1 MIELGRTQTLVV
13 ARLTSVGAFLTDGTT
28 DVLLPKKYVHESTVP
43 DDRLEVFIYA
53 DSEDRPV
60 ATTRRPLAQVGEFAP
75 MNVVDIAGA
84 GGFVDWGLEKDL
96 LVPFAHQNHRLTA
109 RDRAVVWVMRD
120 DVSRRIVGSTK
131 YRRFLIP
138 EAQDLQQA
146 QSVSLVLLE
155 PLRDGMAVAID
166 GRYHGMLFADE
177 IHTRL
182 SVGQAMTGY
191 IKRIREDGRISV
203 SLSPQGQTAIEGE
216 GPKLLARLDRQ
227 GGFLPFSDG
236 TEPDVIRRE
245 FGMSKASFKRLI
257 GSLMRS
263 GEIVIEHHG
272 IRRKTE

>member
-13 ARLTSVGAFLTDGTT
+13 ARLTSVGAFLT

-191 IKRIREDGRISV
+191 IKRIREDGR
-203 SLSPQGQTAIEGE
+203 
-216 GPKLLARLDRQ
+216 
-227 GGFLPFSDG
+227 
-236 TEPDVIRRE
+236 E